1 MTREEVADILARQ
14 ATLNAI
20 GVALSSERDVDAL
33 LEHIL
38 EAAREAVNADAGT
51 LYRVKD
57 DSLVFEVVRNVSLG
71 YSQGGKHGAPIEFPP
86 LPLRLPDGRG
96 NTTMVAALAAL
107 SGKTVNIEDVYAV
120 EGFDVYGFDF
130 SGTRRFDAI
139 TGYRSR
145 SFLTIPMKDHNN
157 AVVGVLQLI
166 NAKNADG
173 SVRSFSRE
181 DQHLVESLASQ
192 AAIAVNNRQLINQLE
207 RLLESLI
214 DVINTAIDEKSPHTG
229 GHCKRVPTLTMLL
242 AEAAVRTQDG
252 PLADFTMSEAD
263 RYELKIAGLLH
274 DCGKIVTP
282 AHVVEKAT
290 KLHTLFDRIGLIDTR
305 YEVLIRDAEIACL
318 KGEITPVQHSERV
331 AQLLADRDILRHCNI
346 GREAMDEAKLQDIAR
361 ISSEHWRPHGGELV
375 SLLSADEI
383 ENLSIKRGTLTRAE
397 REIIN
402 HHIVMT
408 IRMLEGLPW
417 PLHLANVPEYA
428 GGHHERMDGKGY
440 PKGLTR
446 EELSIPARIMGI
458 ADIFEA
464 LTSPDRPYKTANTL
478 SESLAILGRMKVDNH
493 IDPDLFEVFLREG
506 IYLEYARR
514 FIDPNQIDDVD
525 WAVIPGVDAALAEWL
540 GRRGLS
546 KQ

>member
-1 MTREEVADILARQ
+1 MTREEVENILARQ

-20 GVALSSERDVDAL
+20 GVALSSERDIDAL
-33 LEHIL
+33 LERIL
-38 EAAREAVNADAGT
+38 EAAREAVNADGGT
-51 LYRVKD
+51 LYRVSD

-71 YSQGGKHGAPIEFPP
+71 YSQGGKHGAPIEFSP
-86 LPLRLPDGRG
+86 LPLHLPDGRD
-96 NTTMVAALAAL
+96 NTTMVAALSAL
-107 SGKTVNIEDVYAV
+107 SGRTFNIEDAYAA
-120 EGFDVYGFDF
+120 DGFDF
-130 SGTRRFDAI
+130 SGTRRFDAG

-145 SFLTIPMKDHNN
+145 SFLTIPMKDHNDV
-157 AVVGVLQLI
+157 VVGVLQLI
-166 NAKNADG
+166 NAKSADG

-192 AAIAVNNRQLINQLE
+192 AAIAVNNRQLIDQLE

-252 PLADFTMSEAD
+252 PLADFAMSESD

-282 AHVVEKAT
+282 AHIVEKST
-290 KLHTLFDRIGLIDTR
+290 KLHTLFDRIALIDAR
-305 YEVLIRDAEIACL
+305 FEILLRDAEIACL
-318 KGEITPVQHSERV
+318 KGEITPAQRTERV
-331 AQLLADRDILRHCNI
+331 EGLLADRDIVRHCNI
-346 GREAMDEAKLQDIAR
+346 GSETMDDARLRDILR
-361 ISSEHWRPHGGELV
+361 IGGEYWRPHGGEPLPF
-375 SLLSADEI
+375 LSADEI
-383 ENLSIKRGTLTRAE
+383 ENLSVKRGTLTRAE

-408 IRMLEGLPW
+408 IRMLEVLPW
-417 PLHLANVPEYA
+417 PSHLANVPEYA
-428 GGHHERMDGKGY
+428 GGHHERMDGRGY

-446 EELSIPARIMGI
+446 EQLSIPARIMGI

-464 LTSPDRPYKTANTL
+464 LTSPDRPYKAVNTL
-478 SESLAILGRMKVDNH
+478 SESLAILGRMKQNHH

-506 IYLEYARR
+506 VYLEYARR
-514 FIDPNQIDDVD
+514 FLDPDQIDDID
-525 WAVIPGVDAALAEWL
+525 WTTIPGVDTTLAEWL
-540 GRRGLS
+540 NRAERPP
-546 KQ
+546 Q